1 MKCLLKRSEMFMY
14 VYSFNCLELHKFTLD
29 VVTKAASHSWP
40 QRIHGILRALNAL
53 VCDII

>member
-1 MKCLLKRSEMFMY
+1 MFMY
-14 VYSFNCLELHKFTLD
+14 VYSFNCFELHKFTLD

-40 QRIHGILRALNAL
+40 QHIHGILGALNAP